1 MEDKNDYK
9 KKVYFRKKVEMLRE
23 HLKNKIPVTEICSKY
38 GITPAM
44 FYRWEKELFEG
55 AIETFSKSNSK
66 KQNHSKSA
74 GEKKL
79 EEKITKQ
86 QEVIGWLT
94 EENLK
99 LKKILGKL
107 KWKLD

>member
-1 MEDKNDYK
+1 MTIRKRYTSE
-9 KKVYFRKKVEMLRE
+9 KKVEILRE

-55 AIETFSKSNSK
+55 AIETFSSSNSK

-74 GEKKL
+74 REKKL

-99 LKKILGKL
+99 LKKNIGEA
-107 KWKLD
+107 